1 MKNQDVVM
9 NKKSGNN
16 HQLALESM
24 RKAAPSTR
32 YQGSKRRILDWIYE
46 NIKDLKFE
54 TVLDGFGGTA
64 SVSYL
69 FKLMNKKVTF
79 NDILL
84 SNHQVGIALIEND
97 SITLNK
103 NDLDFVI
110 KKNGFEYPSFIKDT
124 FKDIY
129 YLNSENKWLDM
140 VAFNIQMLSERYSG
154 DLLKKKRALAFY
166 ALFQAC
172 LCKRPFNLFHR
183 KNLYLRT
190 ANVKRS
196 FNNKKTWDKTFP
208 LLFHIFYRELSQKVF
223 SNSLKHKAMC
233 RDILKINNKSNFDL
247 VYLDPPYTRPNEHSP
262 KNYFYLYHFLEGLV
276 DYNNWQN
283 RIDWGVKNRRLKK
296 QKTEWNK
303 SNLEKN
309 FDRLFSKFNDSIIAL
324 SYGDP
329 GNPSIDKLKELL
341 LQYKTKVDVFQKE
354 YSYKLNHKNGTG
366 MYEVLLIGS

>member
-1 MKNQDVVM
+1 M
-9 NKKSGNN
+9 NLKSN
-16 HQLALESM
+16 HEE
-24 RKAAPSTR
+24 RKFSKLAPSTR

-69 FKLMNKKVTF
+69 FKLMKKKVTF
-79 NDILL
+79 NDILM
-84 SNHQVGIALIEND
+84 SNHQIGIALIEND
-97 SITLNK
+97 SIALNK

-110 KKNGFEYPSFIKDT
+110 KKNGFEYPTFIKDT

-129 YLNSENKWLDM
+129 YLNSENKWLDIA
-140 VAFNIQMLSERYSG
+140 AFNIQMLSEKYRG
-154 DLLKKKRALAFY
+154 NTLRKKRALAFY

-196 FNNKKTWDKTFP
+196 FNNKTTWEKDFST
-208 LLFHIFYRELSQKVF
+208 LFFRFYNEISQKVF
-223 SNSLKHKAMC
+223 SNDLKHKAIC
-233 RDILKINNKSNFDL
+233 KDILKINNKSNFDL

-262 KNYFYLYHFLEGLV
+262 KNYFSLYHFLEGLV

-283 RIDWGVKNRRLKK
+283 RIDLEAKNRSLKK
-296 QKTEWNK
+296 QKTGWNK
-303 SNLEKN
+303 NNLEKN
-309 FDRLFSKFNDSIIAL
+309 FDHLFNKFSESIIVL

-329 GNPSIDKLKELL
+329 GNPSIDKLQELL
-341 LQYKTKVDVFQKE
+341 LQYKSRVDVFRKE

-366 MYEVLLIGS
+366 MYEVLLIGQ